1 MITGCIAQ
9 VNIPVTL
16 PLWIPA
22 FAGMTWGAVGMTV
35 WCAGLMGV
43 IDPVGVGGRRG
54 GRLSRFCCRGVL
66 VMMRL
71 RRMRFIGG
79 CLWR

>member
-1 MITGCIAQ
+1 MITGCIAR
-9 VNIPVTL
+9 VKIPVTL

-22 FAGMTWGAVGMTV
+22 FAGMTWGAAGMTV

-43 IDPVGVGGRRG
+43 IVLVVVVGLLG

-66 VMMRL
+66 VMRRL